1 MVYRIRPVRADDAAA
16 LAAIYAP
23 YTATCITFES
33 PAPPAEEFAGRIAAV
48 SAHYP
53 WLVCER
59 DGAPTGYAYA
69 HRFRE
74 RAAYDWD
81 AELSVYLAPEAR
93 GRGVGKA
100 LYSALLSLLTLQ
112 GFINAYGTVAAP
124 NVPSERLHLS
134 CGFEHVFTLRRT
146 GWKLGAWRDLAFFH
160 RALGEYPASPA
171 SVIPFPELPAE
182 DIAARCEAAA
192 RLIRSE

>member
-1 MVYRIRPVRADDAAA
+1 MYTIRPAEKADAARC
-16 LAAIYAP
+16 AAIYAP
-23 YTATCITFES
+23 YTEGAITYEY
-33 PAPPAEEFAGRIAAV
+33 PAPDAAEIARRMEEVTA
-48 SAHYP
+48 AYP

-59 DGAPTGYAYA
+59 DGEVIGYAYA

-81 AELSVYLAPEAR
+81 AELSVYLATDER

-112 GFINAYGTVAAP
+112 GFINAYGTVAVP

-146 GWKLGAWRDLAFFH
+146 GWKLGVWRDLAFFH

-171 SVIPFPELPAE
+171 SVTPFPELPAE

>member
-1 MVYRIRPVRADDAAA
+1 MPFSIRPVRPEDAAA

-59 DGAPTGYAYA
+59 DGAPIGYAYA

-112 GFINAYGTVAAP
+112 GFINAYGTVAVP

-134 CGFEHVFTLRRT
+134 CRRRT
-146 GWKLGAWRDLAFFH
+146 
-160 RALGEYPASPA
+160 
-171 SVIPFPELPAE
+171 LPP
-182 DIAARCEAAA
+182 AAR
-192 RLIRSE
+192 RRRGS